1 MATRV
6 EVDREATTGGA
17 QSPVSVSGMDEPS
30 YRWVVLVAAFMMMLA
45 SAGISQVFSLF
56 VKPMAAEFGGARGD
70 VSIGY
75 AVYMVCFGVGSFVM
89 TWLADRV
96 GLRRLLLISAVS
108 YSTGAILS
116 GLANSL
122 WNLYLAFGV
131 LDGGAVGSLVGCLT
145 YAVAQWFSSRKGLAF
160 GILLA
165 GMGMGVFAGAMTAG
179 VIMDFYGWRGTFV
192 ALGAVAFL
200 VNIPAALL
208 IRERRWGRAVT
219 MRARRALAPIGEP
232 VPATPRVGWSTA
244 SAAKTWSFWS
254 LNTTFVCCCLS
265 HSIPLLHYIPYAS
278 DLGLTAQRGALLVTL
293 GGLSNVVGRTGM
305 GALSD
310 WIGGKPTLFICLV
323 VQTLMVAWALLLTSW
338 PAWIGFAILFGIS
351 SGGVFP
357 LYPALTRSYFG
368 AEGTGGLFGFQLML
382 STVFG
387 MALGPLLG
395 GYLFD
400 LSGSYRTSF
409 LTSIAVGALSVIF
422 LLTVTAPR
430 LKPAQTSRHSTAMP
444 FPMKGPNAAGGIVAK
459 ETT

>member
-1 MATRV
+1 VSTSVGVERKAAAAERV
-6 EVDREATTGGA
+6 ETQE
-17 QSPVSVSGMDEPS
+17 SS
-30 YRWVVLVAAFMMMLA
+30 YRWVVLAAAFMMMLA
-45 SAGISQVFSLF
+45 SAGISQAFSLF
-56 VKPMAAEFGGARGD
+56 VKPMAADFGGARGD

-75 AVYMVCFGVGSFVM
+75 AVYMICFGVGSFVT

-96 GLRRLLLISAVS
+96 SMRRLLLSAAVS
-108 YSTGAILS
+108 YSIGAILS

-122 WNLYLAFGV
+122 WTLHLAFGV
-131 LDGGAVGSLVGCLT
+131 LNGGAVGSLVGCLT
-145 YAVAQWFSSRKGLAF
+145 YAVAQWFSSKKGLAF

-165 GMGMGVFAGAMTAG
+165 GMGMGVFASAMTAG

-192 ALGAVAFL
+192 VLGATAFL

-208 IRERRWGRAVT
+208 IHERVRVG
-219 MRARRALAPIGEP
+219 APKVRPRQVPAPSGQP
-232 VPATPRVGWSTA
+232 VPATPRMGWSTA

-254 LNTTFVCCCLS
+254 INTTFVCCCLS

-310 WIGGKPTLFICLV
+310 WIGGKHTLFICLV
-323 VQTLMVAWALLLTSW
+323 VQTLMVAWALTFTSW
-338 PAWIGFAILFGIS
+338 PAWIGFAVLFGIS

-357 LYPALTRSYFG
+357 LYPAITRSYFG

-400 LSGSYRTSF
+400 LSGSYRVSF

-430 LKPAQTSRHSTAMP
+430 LKPVQPSLYSTGMP
-444 FPMKGPNAAGGIVAK
+444 VSMKEQRGGGSIAAKRA
-459 ETT
+459 T